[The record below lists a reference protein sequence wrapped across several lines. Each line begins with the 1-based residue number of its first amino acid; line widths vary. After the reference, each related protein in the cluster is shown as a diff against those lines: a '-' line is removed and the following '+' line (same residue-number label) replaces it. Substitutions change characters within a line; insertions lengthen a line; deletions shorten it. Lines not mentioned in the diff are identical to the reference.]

1 MARLCY
7 NGKTMDQEERR
18 THTVRSF
25 GNSSKLSKFLV
36 IVLAVALITGV
47 GTGYVLAQGGS
58 NSSQSNLIDIV
69 DTKPDTAA
77 QDNRTF
83 RDFAEGKIAPKEA
96 PKNPDEYSEGTHLLI
111 RENQQPVAITS
122 SVVDLSQYEGKN
134 VKVFGET
141 QKALKEGWLMDV
153 GRVEEK

>member
-1 MARLCY
+1 
-7 NGKTMDQEERR
+7 MDQEERR
-18 THTVRSF
+18 THTVKSF
-25 GNSSKLSKFLV
+25 GSSSKLSKLLV
-36 IVLAVALITGV
+36 VVLAVALITGV

-58 NSSQSNLIDIV
+58 SSAPTNLINI

-83 RDFAEGKIAPKEA
+83 RDFAEGKIAAKEV
-96 PKNPDEYSEGTHLLI
+96 PKNPDDITEGTHLLI

-122 SVVDLSQYEGKN
+122 SVVDLSLYEGKN
-134 VKVFGET
+134 VKVYGET